1 MPEQT
6 KPAPGKE
13 EQAIGAPEAQG
24 HDNTARILANA
35 RRAMEAS
42 AAPVRKMDED
52 RELFVLNAQP
62 VADALR
68 KSGKP
73 AEAKQLEEAAQ
84 AVHATKG
91 LGPEVAG
98 RKRAVAGEAP
108 EEKSLKDV
116 MAGIFATIDKD
127 PALRAL
133 PATQALRKASDS
145 LEGAGMLNITV
156 RGGVIASFASNFADN
171 FGRTHKLAQAAEGP
185 APHVVSTPQQLPPP
199 ARRGDAGPSAAM
211 PVPTAAPLAAA
222 SPAVDRMAPAGP
234 SAPAA
239 TAAPKP
245 EPPAAK
251 QASPAPVAPTPAPIP
266 APTPT
271 PGAARTEVLYTAA
284 PPDSEGLLSGRVLK
298 EQPAHNA
305 LFRLVV
311 DAKDPNRAILLPA
324 PGAEDR
330 IKNSLHDALDN
341 AYALRALPEASK
353 PHLVVEA
360 PTQLTRTEAGW
371 RVTEKGSVSFSET
384 PVQYE
389 AKQAAPAAAVPAPA
403 PSIAPALAPPAAQV
417 AQPGSYSRADIPEA
431 LLAKLGVPV
440 SELQRTG
447 QLDKLLTGQKTD
459 LIQGFALTGQS
470 GEPVLFAAK
479 LVLQRDADGVATLK
493 IDLPKHN
500 LVIPKEVMGKE
511 ITPVMQAELQQNGV
525 LPLTTGFRDAK
536 GQPFTA
542 YLAIDKEMNRVV
554 AVRPQGINIPK
565 EVLGVQLA
573 PPVRRQ
579 LLEGKAAALVGMTNS
594 RNQAFDATVQLDPVK
609 RQLTFREV
617 RPHQV
622 TEQIEPTRRRGLHT

>member
-13 EQAIGAPEAQG
+13 EQAIRAPEAQD

-35 RRAMEAS
+35 RRAVEAS
-42 AAPVRKMDED
+42 AAPARKTDED
-52 RELFVLNAQP
+52 RDLFVLNAQP

-84 AVHATKG
+84 AVRVTKG

-98 RKRAVAGEAP
+98 QRRAVAGEAP

-156 RGGVIASFASNFADN
+156 RGGMIASFASNFADN

-199 ARRGDAGPSAAM
+199 APLGGADPSAATPAPTVAPMAAASPVVDRMATAGPSAH
-211 PVPTAAPLAAA
+211 AAA
-222 SPAVDRMAPAGP
+222 AV
-234 SAPAA
+234 
-239 TAAPKP
+239 PKP
-245 EPPAAK
+245 ELPAAK
-251 QASPAPVAPTPAPIP
+251 HVSPAPVAS
-266 APTPT
+266 TPT
-271 PGAARTEVLYTAA
+271 PMPAAVRTEVLYTAA
-284 PPDSEGLLSGRVLK
+284 PPDSEGLLGGRVLK

-305 LFRLVV
+305 LFQLIV

-389 AKQAAPAAAVPAPA
+389 AKQAAPAVAVPAPA
-403 PSIAPALAPPAAQV
+403 PSIAPAPAPPVAQV

-470 GEPVLFAAK
+470 GEPVSFAAK

-493 IDLPKHN
+493 MDLPKHN

-525 LPLTTGFRDAK
+525 LPLATGFRDAK

-565 EVLGVQLA
+565 EMLGIQLD